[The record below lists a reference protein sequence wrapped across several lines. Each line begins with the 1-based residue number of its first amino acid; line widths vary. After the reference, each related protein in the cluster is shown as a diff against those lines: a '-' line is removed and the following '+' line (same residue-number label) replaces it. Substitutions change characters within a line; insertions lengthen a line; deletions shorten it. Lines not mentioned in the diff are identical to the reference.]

1 MPTNQQPDLA
11 TEAREL
17 LAKATPGRWRW
28 NINLDAKEIKLEAK
42 DGPRQYVIDFVR
54 WGMNGAQ
61 PRFQINGLMQD
72 AQDCAV
78 VVEGREHHASWF
90 QTLDHPDANLIARA
104 PELIRQL
111 ADEVERLRRQVRQ
124 IAQDAYEDT
133 QASAN
138 EAYWREVQGEDH
150 GSY

>member
-1 MPTNQQPDLA
+1 MPNELQKDLVI
-11 TEAREL
+11 EAREL
-17 LAKATPGRWRW
+17 LKSISPLPWQKYTKFATHREPYS
-28 NINLDAKEIKLEAK
+28 IT
-42 DGPRQYVIDFVR
+42 DG
-54 WGMNGAQ
+54 NGAII
-61 PRFQINGLMQD
+61 INVLFEQLTMDDPEQ
-72 AQDCAV
+72 
-78 VVEGREHHASWF
+78 
-90 QTLDHPDANLIARA
+90 ANGNAALLVRA
-104 PELIRQL
+104 PELLRQL